1 MKWTQDHSKV
11 NLHFTLANGSDIS
24 LFMCYHIALIPLLK
38 TVQKDI
44 CLESGLN
51 APPTIYT
58 RVKTRLCTWSNTTTQ
73 TPLDSVGMQ
82 PHREQ
87 PQATNLMDL
96 LCDQLGT
103 TKCIPITEGQG
114 PLEWTFADL
123 QPGIAR
129 MTKKQPIKI
138 IVDNL
143 SNPIPCRA
151 LCRNI
156 LYVK

>member
-1 MKWTQDHSKV
+1 MQYDTKKQVATQLCITKCPCSQYCTQYGCNMKWTQDHSKV

-38 TVQKDI
+38 TVQKDV
-44 CLESGLN
+44 CLESGRN
-51 APPTIYT
+51 ALPTIYT

-103 TKCIPITEGQG
+103 TK
-114 PLEWTFADL
+114 
-123 QPGIAR
+123 
-129 MTKKQPIKI
+129 
-138 IVDNL
+138 
-143 SNPIPCRA
+143 
-151 LCRNI
+151 
-156 LYVK
+156 

>member
-1 MKWTQDHSKV
+1 MDIRPFQGETAFHTCKWKWY
-11 NLHFTLANGSDIS
+11 FP
-24 LFMCYHIALIPLLK
+24 FMCYHIALIPLLK
-38 TVQKDI
+38 TVQKDV
-44 CLESGLN
+44 CLESGRN
-51 APPTIYT
+51 ALPTTYT

-103 TKCIPITEGQG
+103 TKWIPITEGQG

-143 SNPIPCRA
+143 SNPFPVGPCA
-151 LCRNI
+151 EIYCM
-156 LYVK
+156 